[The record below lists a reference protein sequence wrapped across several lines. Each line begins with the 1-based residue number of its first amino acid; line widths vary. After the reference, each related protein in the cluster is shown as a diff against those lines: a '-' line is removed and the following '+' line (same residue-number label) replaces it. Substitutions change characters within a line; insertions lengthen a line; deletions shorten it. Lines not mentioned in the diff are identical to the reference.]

1 MTHTPSPSSKVFRR
15 SRHDRMLVGVC
26 GGLAERTG
34 VPAWLVRTLFVVG
47 LIAGLGSLAVV
58 YVVLWWLV
66 PQAD

>member
-1 MTHTPSPSSKVFRR
+1 
-15 SRHDRMLVGVC
+15 MLVGVC